1 MTLRGIRGAITI
13 SEDREDEIWSSTR
26 ELLQAIQEQN
36 GFAVED
42 IASVFF
48 SVTPDINS
56 AFPAVAARAMGW
68 DRVPLMCFQEIDV
81 SGAVGLCIRILI
93 HINTSQE
100 QDEIKH
106 VYLRDARNLRNDLAG
121 NQSGDGPVG

>member
-26 ELLQAIQEQN
+26 ELLQAMQEQN
-36 GFAVED
+36 GFAAEN

-56 AFPAVAARAMGW
+56 AFPAVAARDMGW

-81 SGAVGLCIRILI
+81 PGAVGLCIRILI
-93 HINTSQE
+93 HINTSRE

-106 VYLRDARNLRNDLAG
+106 VYLRDARNLRTDLTG
-121 NQSGDGPVG
+121 NQPGER